1 MGAISTKLSLDWP
14 CIENEHMPKCADV
27 TNKMIE
33 EISRVAQETTSTIPY
48 VNALDFVVGEGLG
61 TNYRKYCQD
70 FYRRKG
76 PPFHELV
83 SKKELKLI
91 DQRLANHI
99 SAAFAKSSARP
110 AQETM
115 DLLRERCHSLQQY
128 S

>member
-14 CIENEHMPKCADV
+14 CVENKHMPKSASA

-33 EISRVAQETTSTIPY
+33 EITRVAQETTSSIPY

-61 TNYRKYCQD
+61 TKYRKYCQE
-70 FYRRKG
+70 YYIQEG

-83 SKKELKLI
+83 SQNELKLI

-99 SAAFAKSSARP
+99 SAAFAKSSTRP

-115 DLLRERCHSLQQY
+115 DLLRKRCHSLQQY
-128 S
+128 